1 MKTERKFPY
10 ARITVKQEVSVRRGH
25 PWIYADEI
33 TEQSEQIDN
42 GGFVDVFSQKGSYL
56 GTGFYSEN
64 SKIRIRLLGN
74 NANETYGDAFF
85 ERKAAYAVAYRKD
98 VMKEDLK
105 ACRLVHGE
113 ADGLPGLTVDRY
125 NNILVTQVESYG
137 TEMHK
142 DVIYA
147 ALVSE
152 LEKMGDAYEK
162 GNRFG
167 NRCLKYQNME

>member
-85 ERKAAYAVAYRKD
+85 NAW
-98 VMKEDLK
+98 
-105 ACRLVHGE
+105 G
-113 ADGLPGLTVDRY
+113 
-125 NNILVTQVESYG
+125 
-137 TEMHK
+137 
-142 DVIYA
+142 
-147 ALVSE
+147 
-152 LEKMGDAYEK
+152 
-162 GNRFG
+162 
-167 NRCLKYQNME
+167 